1 MTTQLDSVA
10 QRYVDA
16 VNAFDIDAVM
26 RTFAPDAVVNDNQ
39 REFADSESIRAW
51 VAAEIVGDHVT
62 MHTIQAVERSGVT
75 VLRARYDGDYD
86 KTGLPDELVLTNYIV
101 IQDDLITGLFI
112 IFKRSR

>member
-1 MTTQLDSVA
+1 MTTQTQSVA

-39 REFADSESIRAW
+39 REYADAEAIRAW
-51 VAAEIVGDHVT
+51 VAAEIVGDRVT
-62 MHTIQAVERSGVT
+62 MQPTLIDDRAGVT

-86 KTGLPDELVLTNYIV
+86 KTGLPDELVLTNYLV
-101 IQDDLITGLFI
+101 VRDDLISGLFI
-112 IFKRSR
+112 IFNRS